1 MCVYRRRLFVCQIFD
16 KFVPCV
22 KDSNS
27 KVNLQAL
34 QVMVELI
41 PVLKDYF
48 NNVAT
53 FTIQTIT
60 ANLSSKN
67 RDINDAAVLAL
78 DALMEHLGKDHNIRA
93 GIHSRS
99 EYCTIQYLVHGLT

>member
-1 MCVYRRRLFVCQIFD
+1 MCAYRRYLFGCRQIFD

-78 DALMEHLGKDHNIRA
+78 DALMEHLGRCC
-93 GIHSRS
+93 R
-99 EYCTIQYLVHGLT
+99 LV

>member
-1 MCVYRRRLFVCQIFD
+1 MVGELD
-16 KFVPCV
+16 HH
-22 KDSNS
+22 
-27 KVNLQAL
+27 LQRL

-78 DALMEHLGKDHNIRA
+78 DALIEHLGRTVPTGVGYSTGTCRLA
-93 GIHSRS
+93 
-99 EYCTIQYLVHGLT
+99 